1 MNYKRLILFVG
12 NIALIFFAAGFSK
25 MLILDHCIGKVL
37 TDTNAF
43 LSLVLVTNDG
53 AAFNL
58 FSGFNAVLIGFAA
71 VIILLCMCYV
81 LFYKLFISEKFL
93 LFMAM
98 FCAGIFGNA
107 YERYM
112 YNCVTD
118 YIKVNVLNFPVF
130 NLYDILITL
139 GALSIVLWLVKDKT
153 MEIQE
158 IKNVEEDD
166 LYRDL

>member
-1 MNYKRLILFVG
+1 MRRNFRKRIRKITETG
-12 NIALIFFAAGFSK
+12 NNENAA
-25 MLILDHCIGKVL
+25 
-37 TDTNAF
+37 
-43 LSLVLVTNDG
+43 
-53 AAFNL
+53 
-58 FSGFNAVLIGFAA
+58 
-71 VIILLCMCYV
+71 
-81 LFYKLFISEKFL
+81 
-93 LFMAM
+93 
-98 FCAGIFGNA
+98 
-107 YERYM
+107 
-112 YNCVTD
+112 D